1 MRVEHAQW
9 LLWED
14 PAYSFLAPQ
23 YLAHYDLESHYGN
36 IAASL
41 DEILNQTPT
50 SSPHDYGPLNR
61 HLRLPYLIAEALSLK
76 THLRAWLQHYYRLD
90 DRAQL
95 ERLAGRGLDTR
106 LGRLRQLVDELW
118 RYHRSVRWH
127 WSSYR
132 RLPS

>member
-1 MRVEHAQW
+1 

-36 IAASL
+36 IAAGL
-41 DEILNQTPT
+41 DEVLRQSP
-50 SSPHDYGPLNR
+50 SSHAYGPLNH
-61 HLRLPYLIAEALSLK
+61 HLRLPYLIAEVLSLK

-95 ERLAGRGLDTR
+95 ARLAGRGPDTR

-118 RYHRSVRWH
+118 RYHRQVRVIVALADLF
-127 WSSYR
+127 R
-132 RLPS
+132 CALA